1 MKSKR
6 IGFVDDSIRDLAND
20 MIQTTLD
27 WDHDSEF
34 GAALA
39 AIQIGEP
46 LKLTVVRN
54 DFDDAKSKEFTT
66 LVNPEIVKSSN
77 ENVSDVEG
85 CLSVPG
91 VYGRV
96 SRPLKIKVKAQDING
111 DPIRLTLEGFPARLD
126 LATHRLEVFLLVVLR
141 LSEGVGHDLRGFD
154 ESILPVEQTA
164 RLLGRALAPTGLRLL
179 EFRFHHFLELLRGA
193 VGVALPKDGA
203 VDADERRRREPRT
216 RGRERLIRRRA
227 QPRLVRGESLPH
239 EAGDVRRI
247 KALRF
252 EQQRDESV
260 LPVLLLHLDGV
271 RHAPAEARP
280 SMISPP
286 VDEDRAALQLG
297 HGLATVRVENL

>member
-1 MKSKR
+1 MIRKIVTIPNKILRMKSKR

-111 DPIRLTLEGFPARLD
+111 DPIRLTLEGFPARVLQHEIDHMNGIIFLD
-126 LATHRLEVFLLVVLR
+126 HVKDSSQLFNIDKNGTLMPI
-141 LSEGVGHDLRGFD
+141 SQSKKDDL
-154 ESILPVEQTA
+154 
-164 RLLGRALAPTGLRLL
+164 
-179 EFRFHHFLELLRGA
+179 
-193 VGVALPKDGA
+193 KK
-203 VDADERRRREPRT
+203 
-216 RGRERLIRRRA
+216 
-227 QPRLVRGESLPH
+227 
-239 EAGDVRRI
+239 I
-247 KALRF
+247 K
-252 EQQRDESV
+252 Q
-260 LPVLLLHLDGV
+260 
-271 RHAPAEARP
+271 
-280 SMISPP
+280 
-286 VDEDRAALQLG
+286 
-297 HGLATVRVENL
+297 

>member
-1 MKSKR
+1 MIRKIVSIPNKILRMKSKR

-111 DPIRLTLEGFPARLD
+111 DPIRLTLEGFPARVLQHEIDHMNGIIFLD
-126 LATHRLEVFLLVVLR
+126 HVKDNSQLFNIDKNGTLMPV
-141 LSEGVGHDLRGFD
+141 SQSKKDDL
-154 ESILPVEQTA
+154 
-164 RLLGRALAPTGLRLL
+164 
-179 EFRFHHFLELLRGA
+179 
-193 VGVALPKDGA
+193 KK
-203 VDADERRRREPRT
+203 
-216 RGRERLIRRRA
+216 
-227 QPRLVRGESLPH
+227 
-239 EAGDVRRI
+239 I
-247 KALRF
+247 K
-252 EQQRDESV
+252 Q
-260 LPVLLLHLDGV
+260 
-271 RHAPAEARP
+271 
-280 SMISPP
+280 
-286 VDEDRAALQLG
+286 
-297 HGLATVRVENL
+297 

>member
-111 DPIRLTLEGFPARLD
+111 DPIRLTLEGFPARVLQHEIDHMNGIIFLD
-126 LATHRLEVFLLVVLR
+126 HVKDNSQLFNIDKNGTLMPV
-141 LSEGVGHDLRGFD
+141 SQSKKDDL
-154 ESILPVEQTA
+154 
-164 RLLGRALAPTGLRLL
+164 
-179 EFRFHHFLELLRGA
+179 
-193 VGVALPKDGA
+193 KK
-203 VDADERRRREPRT
+203 
-216 RGRERLIRRRA
+216 
-227 QPRLVRGESLPH
+227 
-239 EAGDVRRI
+239 I
-247 KALRF
+247 K
-252 EQQRDESV
+252 Q
-260 LPVLLLHLDGV
+260 
-271 RHAPAEARP
+271 
-280 SMISPP
+280 
-286 VDEDRAALQLG
+286 
-297 HGLATVRVENL
+297 